1 MIRRQKYN
9 ATKTE
14 IDGITFDSKG
24 EARRYA
30 ELRLMERGGLIS
42 GLERQPEFVLQEAF
56 TDCTGQKHRAIKYRA
71 DFKYIENGRI
81 IIEDFKG
88 MLTQEFKL
96 KAKLFR
102 FMFPDVTL
110 RITK

>member
-1 MIRRQKYN
+1 MMRRSKFN
-9 ATKTE
+9 AVKTVL
-14 IDGITFDSKG
+14 DGIKFDSKG

-30 ELRLMERGGLIS
+30 ELQLMERGGLIS
-42 GLERQPEFVLQEAF
+42 RLERQPEFVLQEAF
-56 TDCTGQKHRAIKYRA
+56 IDSAGEKHRAIKYRA
-71 DFKYIENGRI
+71 DFRYLENGRI

-88 MLTQEFKL
+88 RPTPEFKM